1 MYSMYAAPIADVIKH
16 HGMGFHFYADD
27 SQIYISFNLVDAL
40 QSKPLIE
47 RCIQDVQQWIVV
59 NKLKLNGDKTELLVL
74 TVPQRPPPPL
84 DSILTRSDFIKAS
97 KSAIGA
103 WLDNV
108 LSMDLQISIMICK
121 TAFFSTFVT

>member
-1 MYSMYAAPIADVIKH
+1 MLGSILYSMYAAPMADVIKH

-27 SQIYISFNLVDAL
+27 SQIYMSFKDAL
-40 QSKPLIE
+40 QSKALIE

-59 NKLKLNGDKTELLVL
+59 NKLKLNRDKTELLVL
-74 TVPQRPPPPL
+74 TVRHRPPPPL

-103 WLDNV
+103 
-108 LSMDLQISIMICK
+108 CR
-121 TAFFSTFVT
+121 